1 VVKFGNTRA
10 PNTGATEVIRATV
23 LFFSLLCS
31 THSGIKRP
39 GSDAHHPAGQKN
51 TSIKQDDN
59 NGENQMKK
67 LLMATAALAL
77 GATSTFAE
85 TKIGMITTLSGGG
98 AGLGIDVRDGFM
110 LAIEQSGRDDI
121 EVVIED
127 DQRKP
132 DIAVQLADKMVQSER
147 VDILTGIIWS
157 NLAMAVIPS
166 VTAQG
171 KFYLSPNAGPSAL
184 AGQGCHENYFNVA
197 WQNDN
202 LHEAAG
208 AYANSAGYSNSFILA
223 PNYPAGQDA
232 LTGYKRTFAG
242 ELAGEVYT
250 QLGQTDYAAEIAQIR
265 ASGAD
270 SVFFFLPGGMGISFL
285 KQYADSGVD
294 LPVVGP
300 AFSFDQGILQA
311 VGDAALGVVNTSQW
325 NKDIDNPTN
334 AAFVESFQAE
344 YGRLPSL
351 YASQGFDTAN
361 LILSAL
367 DKAEVSDADAF
378 REALRAAD
386 FDSTRGEFKFG
397 PNHHP
402 IQTIYARE
410 VIKEGDVFTNKII
423 GTALENQA
431 DVYAADCKM

>member
-1 VVKFGNTRA
+1 MKNVLL
-10 PNTGATEVIRATV
+10 ATV
-23 LFFSLLCS
+23 AGAMLA
-31 THSGIKRP
+31 T
-39 GSDAHHPAGQKN
+39 PAVA
-51 TSIKQDDN
+51 D
-59 NGENQMKK
+59 
-67 LLMATAALAL
+67 LRV
-77 GATSTFAE
+77 
-85 TKIGMITTLSGGG
+85 GMITTLSGGG

-110 LAIEQSGRDDI
+110 LAIQQSGRDDI

-132 DIAVQLADKMVQSER
+132 DIAVQLADKMVQAEK
-147 VDILTGIIWS
+147 VDVLTGIIWS
-157 NLAMAVIPS
+157 NLAMAVVPS

-171 KFYLSPNAGPSAL
+171 KFYLSPNAGPSPL
-184 AGQGCHENYFNVA
+184 AGKGCHENYFNVA

-208 AYANSAGYSNSFILA
+208 SYANTAGYSNSFIMA
-223 PNYPAGQDA
+223 PNYPAGTDA
-232 LTGYKRTFAG
+232 LTGYKRMFEGDVAN
-242 ELAGEVYT
+242 EVYT

-270 SVFFFLPGGMGISFL
+270 SVYFFLPGGMGISFL

-294 LPVVGP
+294 LPVIGP

-311 VGDAALGVVNTSQW
+311 VGDAAMGVVNTSQW

-361 LILSAL
+361 LLISA
-367 DKAEVSDADAF
+367 AEAADVGDADAF
-378 REALRAAD
+378 RDALRAAN
-386 FDSTRGEFKFG
+386 FDSTRGDFAFG
-397 PNHHP
+397 SNHHP
-402 IQTIYARE
+402 VQTIYARE

-423 GTALENQA
+423 GTALENHSDA
-431 DVYAADCKM
+431 YASECQM

>member
-1 VVKFGNTRA
+1 
-10 PNTGATEVIRATV
+10 
-23 LFFSLLCS
+23 
-31 THSGIKRP
+31 
-39 GSDAHHPAGQKN
+39 
-51 TSIKQDDN
+51 
-59 NGENQMKK
+59 MKK
-67 LLMATAALAL
+67 LNLRALIAAVSIAMAGTAV
-77 GATSTFAE
+77 AE

-110 LAIEQSGRDDI
+110 LAMKQANRSD
-121 EVVIED
+121 VSVIIAD

-132 DIAVQLADKMVQSER
+132 DIAVQLADKMIQSEK

-157 NLAMAVIPS
+157 NLAMAVVPS
-166 VTAQG
+166 ATAQG

-184 AGQGCHENYFNVA
+184 AGKGCHPNYFNVA

-208 AYANSAGYSNSFILA
+208 EYANGAGYKKSFILA
-223 PNYPAGQDA
+223 PNYPAGKDA
-232 LTGYKRTFAG
+232 MKGYKRFFKGNLVG
-242 ELAGEVYT
+242 EQYT
-250 QLGQTDYAAEIAQIR
+250 KLGQKDYAAEIAEIR

-285 KQYADSGVD
+285 KQYKDSGVD

-311 VGDAALGVVNTSQW
+311 VGAAALGVVNTSQW
-325 NKDIDNPTN
+325 NKDLDN
-334 AAFVESFQAE
+334 AANKAFVQDFQKE

-361 LILSAL
+361 LLLSAL
-367 DKAEVSDADAF
+367 DMADVHNTEDF
-378 REALRAAD
+378 RSALKTAN
-386 FDSTRGEFKFG
+386 FTSTRGDFRFG
-397 PNHHP
+397 SNQHP

-410 VIKEGDVFTNKII
+410 VIKEGDVFTNRII
-423 GTALENQA
+423 GTALENHSDA
-431 DVYAADCKM
+431 YAQECPM

>member
-1 VVKFGNTRA
+1 
-10 PNTGATEVIRATV
+10 
-23 LFFSLLCS
+23 
-31 THSGIKRP
+31 
-39 GSDAHHPAGQKN
+39 
-51 TSIKQDDN
+51 
-59 NGENQMKK
+59 
-67 LLMATAALAL
+67 
-77 GATSTFAE
+77 
-85 TKIGMITTLSGGG
+85 
-98 AGLGIDVRDGFM
+98 M
-110 LAIEQSGRDDI
+110 LAIAQSGRDDI

-132 DIAVQLADKMVQSER
+132 DVAVQLADKLIQSEN
-147 VDILTGIIWS
+147 VDVMTGIIWS

-166 VTAQG
+166 SVAQG

-184 AGQGCHENYFNVA
+184 AGKGCHQNYFNVA

-208 AYANSAGYSNSFILA
+208 AYASSVDYKNSFILA

-232 LTGYKRTFAG
+232 LTGYKRTYGGA
-242 ELAGEVYT
+242 LAGEVFT
-250 QLGQTDYAAEIAQIR
+250 KLGQTDYASEIAQIR

-285 KQYADSGVD
+285 KQYADSGID

-325 NKDIDNPTN
+325 NKDIDNPAN
-334 AAFVESFQAE
+334 AAFVETFQAE

-361 LILSAL
+361 LLVSAL
-367 DKAEVSDADAF
+367 NTAHPDDADAF
-378 REALRAAD
+378 RAALKAAD
-386 FDSTRGEFKFG
+386 FDSTRGDFAFG
-397 PNHHP
+397 SNHHP
-402 IQTIYARE
+402 IQNIYARE
-410 VIKEGDVFTNKII
+410 VVKEGEVYTNKII
-423 GTALENQA
+423 GIALANHS
-431 DVYAADCKM
+431 DVYAADCSF